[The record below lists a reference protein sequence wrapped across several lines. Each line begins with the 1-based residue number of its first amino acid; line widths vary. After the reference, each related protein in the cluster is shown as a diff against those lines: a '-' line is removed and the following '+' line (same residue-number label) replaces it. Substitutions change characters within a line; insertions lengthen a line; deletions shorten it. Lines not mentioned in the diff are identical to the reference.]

1 MFGLLSNAKLRS
13 YFSLSILRQALYSPM
28 GWTTS
33 PSNVILSMSLLP
45 NFLIVADTGH
55 PVIAHC
61 ALTVY
66 NGADFFSR
74 IIFTNVIILER
85 KTTAFVTF

>member
-28 GWTTS
+28 GWITS

-61 ALTVY
+61 ALTLY
-66 NGADFFSR
+66 NDADFFSR